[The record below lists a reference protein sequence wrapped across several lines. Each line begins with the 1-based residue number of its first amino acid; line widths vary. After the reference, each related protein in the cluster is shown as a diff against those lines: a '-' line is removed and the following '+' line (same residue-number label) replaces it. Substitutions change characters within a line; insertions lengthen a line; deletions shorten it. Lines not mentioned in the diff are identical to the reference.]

1 MHKLYGIPASLW
13 TGKAR
18 SYLRKQSIPFVEY
31 GANHPEFLAK
41 IVPQVGRWIIPVV
54 EKPDGEL
61 VQDGAD
67 IIDHFESSDEKK
79 FSVIPDSGVLRT
91 LAYLFELFGGE
102 GLLRP
107 AMHFRW
113 NFDEHNLDFLRED
126 FAAGLAPVGASSG
139 EAGAVFDNASG
150 RMRKA
155 AVSFGVTEES
165 IPLVEKSYD
174 EFLALFSAHLSTH
187 PYLLGDRPTVGD
199 FGLIAPLFAHLGRD
213 PFPALQIRQ
222 KAPKV
227 VRWVERMN
235 APEDKWIDHP
245 QSHGSTMSA
254 AIPDTLRA
262 LMRYVSEEYLPEIA
276 AHVSF
281 ANHWLSKNPDIK
293 EGTNGLENSAKRFIG
308 LASFAWRGIDMKT
321 LVMPY
326 RFYLLQRV
334 QDSYEAATAED
345 REALNEIFEDTGLSD
360 LLALKTM
367 RRIERQGYLEVWG
380 PLRQQ
385 S

>member
-1 MHKLYGIPASLW
+1 MYKLYGIPASLW

-31 GANHPEFLAK
+31 GANHPDFLAK
-41 IVPQVGRWIIPVV
+41 IVPAVGRWIIPVV
-54 EKPDGEL
+54 EMPDGEL

-67 IIDHFESSDEKK
+67 IIDHFESSDDKK
-79 FSVIPDSGVLRT
+79 FSVVPDSGVLRT

-102 GLLRP
+102 GMLRP

-126 FAAGLAPVGASSG
+126 FSAGLATAGASVG
-139 EAGAVFDNASG
+139 DAGAVFDNASG

-155 AVSFGVTEES
+155 AIGVGVTEDT
-165 IPLVEKSYD
+165 IPLIEESYA

-187 PYLLGDRPTVGD
+187 PYLLGDKPTVGD

-213 PFPALQIRQ
+213 PFPTLQMRQ

-227 VRWVERMN
+227 ARWVERMN
-235 APEDKWIDHP
+235 APEAKWIDHP
-245 QSHGSTMSA
+245 ESQGDITPA
-254 AIPDTLRA
+254 AIPDTLKS

-281 ANHWLSKNPDIK
+281 ANHWLSKNPDLK
-293 EGTNGLENSAKRFIG
+293 EGTNGLENPAKRFIG
-308 LASFAWRGIDMKT
+308 LADFTWRGTDIKT

-334 QDSYEAATAED
+334 QDSYDSCTAEERD
-345 REALNEIFEDTGLSD
+345 ALETIFAETGLSD
-360 LLALKTM
+360 LLTLKTL
-367 RRIERQGYLEVWG
+367 RRVERKNYLEVWG
-380 PLRQQ
+380 PLR
-385 S
+385 